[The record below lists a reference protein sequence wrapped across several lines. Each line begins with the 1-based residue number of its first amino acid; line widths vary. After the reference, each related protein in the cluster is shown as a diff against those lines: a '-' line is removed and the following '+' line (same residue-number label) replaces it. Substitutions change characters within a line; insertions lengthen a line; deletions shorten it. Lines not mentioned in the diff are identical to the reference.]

1 MICPSSIS
9 NTSSVHKAQLV
20 CTYMFNMYGM
30 RRPVTVSSPFCLQ
43 STQVR
48 LNCGLTIS
56 WSSKQLITDS
66 EVSSFFAESNIYW
79 ERRFYWYSLSG
90 SLTLANSLIYTCGS
104 VLSTA
109 FDWSVWLWP
118 KKMFIVLEKNSS
130 NHLKNWSL
138 ILITAW
144 ISLWTYCSKID
155 CPFEDFLVSFSSL
168 AFSAFWSWSFEIRSF
183 FGYISSE
190 SSDKASSSLLRYC

>member
-1 MICPSSIS
+1 
-9 NTSSVHKAQLV
+9 
-20 CTYMFNMYGM
+20 MYGM
-30 RRPVTVSSPFCLQ
+30 RRPVTVNSPFCLQ
-43 STQVR
+43 STQTR
-48 LNCGLTIS
+48 FICGFTIS

-66 EVSSFFAESNIYW
+66 ELSSFFAESKIYW

-90 SLTLANSLIYTCGS
+90 SITFVNSLIYTCGS
-104 VLSTA
+104 VLSTGL
-109 FDWSVWLWP
+109 DWSVWFWP

-144 ISLWTYCSKID
+144 ISLWTYYSKID
-155 CPFEDFLVSFSSL
+155 CPFWPFFIPFSSL

-183 FGYISSE
+183 FG
-190 SSDKASSSLLRYC
+190 